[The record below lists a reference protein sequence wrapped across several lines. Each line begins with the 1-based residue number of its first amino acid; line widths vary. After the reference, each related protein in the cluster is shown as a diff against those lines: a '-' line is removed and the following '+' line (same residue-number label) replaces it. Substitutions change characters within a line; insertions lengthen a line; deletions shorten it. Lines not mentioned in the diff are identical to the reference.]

1 MREEPTTH
9 DIVVW
14 VMKLEKER
22 IIGLQGT
29 EEAVPTGLP
38 EIYFVE
44 IRALLEK
51 SEPVVI
57 CDSYVG
63 FHLSLSGNL
72 RSASP

>member
-22 IIGLQGT
+22 IIGLQGA
-29 EEAVPTGLP
+29 EEAVSTGLP